1 MSNRYDRANRIIES
15 IAMDLVRL
23 PSLKGRIKEIEVTG
37 HCKHCLSLTYAF
49 LKKQV
54 KEIEDRLNKQSSRML
69 RLGRQRAEELK
80 APIKT

>member
-1 MSNRYDRANRIIES
+1 MNRYDRANRIIES
-15 IAMDLVRL
+15 IALDLVRL
-23 PSLKGRIKEIEVTG
+23 PSLKGRIKEIEVAG

-54 KEIEDRLNKQSSRML
+54 KEIEDNLGKQSSRML

-80 APIKT
+80 TIKKP